1 MDSLPKEKSA
11 PRGILRYTS
20 RPPRAEELEMVGMRK
35 QIDNACGMVITVH
48 ENSSSRSRLAA
59 PAKAYL
65 PKIKT
70 SGLTAGPSAA
80 TTNSEVNGTDHA
92 RSTMPPSLLPPP
104 PLRSLAA
111 SARSETSSPTLVR
124 SASAPSMEAETP
136 VMRSLFPRYDPHVSL
151 AKQHYYPRRENNAP
165 MKSMQPDLGRSSSR
179 TRSLSSM
186 EENRSPNFSRP
197 GVGAPGRQLAQESD
211 SRQSFGNADG
221 PPALSSPE
229 ELLDLWSVAN
239 GQGSQEAATT
249 YTLRLSWYS
258 ILVAFGE

>member
-1 MDSLPKEKSA
+1 
-11 PRGILRYTS
+11 
-20 RPPRAEELEMVGMRK
+20 
-35 QIDNACGMVITVH
+35 
-48 ENSSSRSRLAA
+48 
-59 PAKAYL
+59 
-65 PKIKT
+65 
-70 SGLTAGPSAA
+70 
-80 TTNSEVNGTDHA
+80 
-92 RSTMPPSLLPPP
+92 
-104 PLRSLAA
+104 
-111 SARSETSSPTLVR
+111 
-124 SASAPSMEAETP
+124 MEAETP